1 MWPLL
6 GVQSER
12 ERDVTTAAQQVLGNL
27 RRGRR
32 YAYLYGK
39 HDDKNNFRSTVRLSS
54 YPRQDAEK
62 DVHVPQ
68 SETASS
74 YTDLVSK
81 LLNRIE
87 CEETATA

>member
-1 MWPLL
+1 M
-6 GVQSER
+6 
-12 ERDVTTAAQQVLGNL
+12 
-27 RRGRR
+27 
-32 YAYLYGK
+32 
-39 HDDKNNFRSTVRLSS
+39 
-54 YPRQDAEK
+54 PRFI
-62 DVHVPQ
+62 VPQ